1 MKLDQATTDRLR
13 ELGATDDMLLWLEHP
28 EAVRVVMAN
37 FSVLDGGWRTCV
49 SCGEEIVDDGA
60 SHLRRCQLAQALRS
74 LRHPAIEN
82 DVEVAHNEALMED
95 AMRDGR
101 VGQAPSGRGATMAE
115 MNQAMI
121 DGMRGWDGSW
131 RRRFNDNP
139 LLSLV
144 PKRK

>member
-28 EAVRVVMAN
+28 EAVRVLMAN

-49 SCGEEIVDDGA
+49 SCGEEVLNDGA
-60 SHLRRCQLAQALRS
+60 SHLRRCELAQALRS
-74 LRHPAIEN
+74 LQHPAIEN
-82 DVEVAHNEALMED
+82 DVEVAHEEALMED

-101 VGQAPSGRGATMAE
+101 VGQAPRGRGATWEE

-121 DGMRGWDGSW
+121 DGMRGWDEQL
-131 RRRFNDNP
+131 RDALADNP